1 MLDLVSV
8 MVFGEVTIAT
18 GVCVALVRV
27 TTCGVFWSPSF
38 ATAAG
43 GEGLWTIG
51 DGGGAIG
58 LRRSSRTASCVA
70 ARAKLSA
77 TASLS
82 TRPAMR
88 NARRSLLFCKSSL
101 LTVFAVTRK
110 RAGADQGPEQ
120 DSTQ

>member
-58 LRRSSRTASCVA
+58 LRPAFTQTHSHVLQGSSIWRE
-70 ARAKLSA
+70 LLH
-77 TASLS
+77 ASLFGNLS
-82 TRPAMR
+82 R
-88 NARRSLLFCKSSL
+88 
-101 LTVFAVTRK
+101 
-110 RAGADQGPEQ
+110 
-120 DSTQ
+120 

>member
-8 MVFGEVTIAT
+8 MVFGEVTTAT

-77 TASLS
+77 TTNLS

-88 NARRSLLFCKSSL
+88 NARRAFAFVLQVFDCYSVGRQEQ
-101 LTVFAVTRK
+101 TVRDERQRRT
-110 RAGADQGPEQ
+110 
-120 DSTQ
+120 